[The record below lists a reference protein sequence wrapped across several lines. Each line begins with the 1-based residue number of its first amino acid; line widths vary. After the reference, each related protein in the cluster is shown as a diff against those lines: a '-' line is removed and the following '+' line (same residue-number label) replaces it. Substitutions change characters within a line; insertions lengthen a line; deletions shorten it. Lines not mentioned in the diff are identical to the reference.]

1 MFLPKYSQLEKND
14 SRKIVLKIS
23 PLITELSSLWNA
35 KIRPHDLPLISSTQ
49 QTKSNKIISV
59 YCTNRSDGRVFRV
72 AHRFLGNWQFHTV
85 QNSKINDHHFNPILR
100 VWEKLL
106 TSFDGNLAR
115 TTDMLAKLKYPRL
128 LEVDSKKMYAYFAI
142 STNIANF
149 GRKIEIILE
158 TRNTKY
164 GKQVLVL
171 AKIQYQIIRN
181 S

>member
-1 MFLPKYSQLEKND
+1 
-14 SRKIVLKIS
+14 
-23 PLITELSSLWNA
+23 
-35 KIRPHDLPLISSTQ
+35 
-49 QTKSNKIISV
+49 
-59 YCTNRSDGRVFRV
+59 
-72 AHRFLGNWQFHTV
+72 
-85 QNSKINDHHFNPILR
+85 
-100 VWEKLL
+100 
-106 TSFDGNLAR
+106 
-115 TTDMLAKLKYPRL
+115 MLAKLKYPRL